1 MSCMTDQHPS
11 IRELVERSG
20 KTTLVLCVEAGISQT
35 TLTRA
40 KKTNEWPTQNRPR
53 LALQKALGVT
63 AQPQQP
69 VEA

>member
-1 MSCMTDQHPS
+1 MTTEQPT
-11 IRELVERSG
+11 IRELVERTG
-20 KTTLVLCVEAGISQT
+20 KTTLVLCAEAGISQT

-40 KKTNEWPTQNRPR
+40 KMTNEWPRQQRPR

-63 AQPQQP
+63 AEHL